1 MFLYSIIITF
11 LSFLLS
17 DSYYQDVIKV
27 ATNYGCEEKALK
39 DSIYYEASKLTS
51 IGTDIYG
58 RNQFLNPDAANAFYD
73 MKQAALK
80 AGIELNFISAY
91 RSFEYQKKIIDR
103 KLESGHS
110 IEFILNENKL
120 PGFSEHHTGNAIDF
134 ISNYNQYQLNE
145 DFEDSIEFKWLEKN
159 ASQFGF
165 YLSYPKNNIKG
176 IKYEPWH
183 WSYLENH

>member
-1 MFLYSIIITF
+1 MLLYPFIIIS
-11 LSFLLS
+11 SFLLS
-17 DSYYQDVIKV
+17 DNYYQDVIKT
-27 ATNYGCEEKALK
+27 ATIYGCEEKVLK
-39 DSIYYEASKLTS
+39 DSIYYEASTLTS

-58 RNQFLNPDAANAFYD
+58 RNQFLTPNAAEAFYN
-73 MKQAALK
+73 MQKAALK
-80 AGIELNFISAY
+80 DKVELNFISAY

-103 KLESGHS
+103 KLKSGYS
-110 IEFILNENKL
+110 IDFILNENKL

-134 ISNYNQYQLNE
+134 ISNYNEYQLNE
-145 DFEDSIEFKWLEKN
+145 NFENSNEFKWLEKN
-159 ASQFGF
+159 AAEFGF